1 MPDAEAADKTSRLRA
16 VMRQYD
22 PMKCKHIRRTL
33 ITVDAFERLHEE
45 IGTAASDMNK
55 RTLLA
60 EPQTRSYCQT
70 LEEMSIVI

>member
-1 MPDAEAADKTSRLRA
+1 
-16 VMRQYD
+16 
-22 PMKCKHIRRTL
+22 MKCTHIRRTL